1 MMLNIDLVKND
12 SGAELIMTGEID
24 ANTAPDA
31 DAILKDACD
40 RFNILTLNMAQV
52 EYISSA
58 GLRALKR
65 ANLNMRRKGGTLQ
78 LKNVSKSVME
88 VLELTGFAMMFKYA

>member
-1 MMLNIDLVKND
+1 MLNIDLVKND
-12 SGAELIMTGEID
+12 AGAELIMSGEID
-24 ANTAPDA
+24 ATTAADA
-31 DAILKDACD
+31 DAILEEACT

>member
-1 MMLNIDLVKND
+1 MLNIDLVKNEL
-12 SGAELIMTGEID
+12 GAELIMIGEID

-31 DAILKDACD
+31 DAILKTACD
-40 RFNILTLNMAQV
+40 RFNSLTLNMAQV

-58 GLRALKR
+58 GLRTLKR

-78 LKNVSKSVME
+78 LKGVSKSVME
-88 VLELTGFAMMFKYA
+88 VLELTGFAMMFKYV